1 MPNQSTRQYVVFN
14 ETPLREFLGKQQE
27 RPADVPDER
36 RLPLTAAD
44 IKRVLAALF
53 EGIELEQVSVPLV
66 TFVPGDDPCVLE
78 PTQGVFAVTTD
89 GPDAARRFQAVLD
102 QVNKDVANKDAMLL
116 RVGVDPAVAL
126 SEYSVPVAPG
136 ADAIGTWQDALDL
149 INAQTLADKDLYG
162 EGVNIV
168 VVDAG
173 FDKSIL
179 DGTPA
184 IFGGGWQI
192 DPGDPQLPP
201 SLPPA

>member
-89 GPDAARRFQAVLD
+89 GPDAARRFFRRYWIRSTRTSQIKTPCSCASGSIRRSRFR
-102 QVNKDVANKDAMLL
+102 NTAC
-116 RVGVDPAVAL
+116 RSRP
-126 SEYSVPVAPG
+126 VP
-136 ADAIGTWQDALDL
+136 
-149 INAQTLADKDLYG
+149 
-162 EGVNIV
+162 
-168 VVDAG
+168 
-173 FDKSIL
+173 
-179 DGTPA
+179 TP
-184 IFGGGWQI
+184 
-192 DPGDPQLPP
+192 
-201 SLPPA
+201 